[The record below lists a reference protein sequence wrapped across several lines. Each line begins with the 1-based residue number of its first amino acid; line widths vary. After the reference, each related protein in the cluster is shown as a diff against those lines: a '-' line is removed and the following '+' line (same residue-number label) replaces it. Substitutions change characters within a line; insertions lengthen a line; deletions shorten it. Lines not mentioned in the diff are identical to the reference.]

1 MRTKLNRRASAGFS
15 LIELMVALGVTMVI
29 MVISAQMLASSL
41 SVRTRE
47 NTRVEAL
54 SDVQRALQTMSRE
67 IGNAGLGLRNT
78 ANPLL
83 PANGLHPSDSNA
95 SQIRVRS
102 NLNAFGDGTGLPDSD
117 TLDSNEAGSED
128 VVFTIINNYT
138 GGDPEGQRLIT
149 RQDVNTGRIS
159 SLANRVDTLRFDYL
173 NANGTAAA
181 SPAQAA
187 RVRITVG
194 VLLRAVGTPDRPGYQ
209 PASRTQLVSDVALRN
224 SLVAQ

>member
-29 MVISAQMLASSL
+29 MVISARMLASSL

-54 SDVQRALQTMSRE
+54 ADVQRALQTMSRE

-83 PANGLHPSDSNA
+83 PANGIHPADSDA
-95 SQIRVRS
+95 DQIRVRA
-102 NLNAFGDGTGLPDSD
+102 NLNAFSGDAD
-117 TLDSNEAGSED
+117 TLDSNDAGSED
-128 VVFTIINNYT
+128 VVFSIINNYT

-159 SLANRVDTLRFDYL
+159 SLANRVDTLRFEYL

-194 VLLRAVGTPDRPGYQ
+194 VVLRAVGTPGRPGYQ
-209 PASRTQLVSDVALRN
+209 PQSRTQVVSDVSLRN
-224 SLVAQ
+224 RLLTQ